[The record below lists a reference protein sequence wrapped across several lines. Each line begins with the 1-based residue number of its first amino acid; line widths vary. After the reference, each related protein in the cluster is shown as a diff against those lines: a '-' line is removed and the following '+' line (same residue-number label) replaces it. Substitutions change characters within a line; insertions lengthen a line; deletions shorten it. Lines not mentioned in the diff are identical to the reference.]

1 MRIGDTGPVP
11 STRQPGASAQQPVYI
26 VSAMTTTGGAVR
38 PRALTGKPPRVI
50 KHPWRVAIVV
60 GVLLVVAN
68 LFVFLLSQSDTK
80 REGRSFPVGIDTV
93 SPRPGE
99 LIRPQDTITAD
110 LRADLTGDLV
120 LDGQRI
126 PADQLD
132 RVTALGEVSF
142 RPGNDKDLDELA
154 PGAHSV
160 AVLFWEQGKPEPE
173 NPKSYSWSF
182 RVGA

>member
-1 MRIGDTGPVP
+1 
-11 STRQPGASAQQPVYI
+11 
-26 VSAMTTTGGAVR
+26 MTTTGGAVR
-38 PRALTGKPPRVI
+38 PRALPGKPPPVI

-60 GVLLVVAN
+60 GVLLVVVN
-68 LFVFLLSQSDTK
+68 LFVFMLDQSDTK
-80 REGRSFPVGIDTV
+80 REGRSFPVNIDTV

-110 LRADLTGDLV
+110 LRADLTGVLV

-126 PADQLD
+126 PEDQLD
-132 RVTALGEVSF
+132 RVTTLGEVSF

-160 AVLFWEQGKPEPE
+160 AVLYWEQGKPEPVR
-173 NPKSYSWSF
+173 PSSYSWSF